1 MTDDSAHP
9 SDPTDTVPPTED
21 AVSAPDHDVSFRE
34 AFWVWVQVAA
44 YSFGGPA
51 GQIGVMHKL
60 LVTRKRWI
68 SERRFL
74 HAMNYTMLLP
84 GPEAQQLATYI
95 GWLLHKTKGG
105 IVAGSLFILPGF
117 VSILALSIL
126 YAEFRDVTTVEAIF
140 FGLQA
145 AVLAIVVEALLRI
158 GSRALANVAMVVI
171 AAGAFVGIFVF
182 DILFPFIIL
191 AAGLIGFAGHRY
203 YPETFTVITGH
214 GTDESSEAEDTPSD
228 GSEDEPI
235 VSDTGEPV
243 AADESETDP
252 VISDELVADHER
264 PSSWKAVRVIAFWGT
279 LWFGPL
285 LALYLVLGAGH
296 IFTQEGIFFS
306 QVAVVTFGGA
316 YAVLAYIAQEAV
328 VTYGWL
334 QPGEMIDGLGMA
346 ETTPGPL
353 VQVVQFVGFM
363 GAYRN
368 PGMLDPLVAG
378 ILGSVVVTWVTF
390 VPCFLFIFLGAP
402 YIEYL
407 RGKESLTAALSGV
420 TAAVVGIILN
430 LAVWFG
436 LHVLFADHW
445 TYDRYGMDLLV
456 PVFET
461 LDVAALVIVAG
472 SFVLIFRLK
481 QGMLRTLAVAMA
493 AGLFYHLVLLA

>member
-1 MTDDSAHP
+1 MTDDSAH
-9 SDPTDTVPPTED
+9 SNESTDTTPSTGNV
-21 AVSAPDHDVSFRE
+21 ASGPDHDVSFRE
-34 AFWVWVQVAA
+34 AFWIWVQVAA

-60 LVTRKRWI
+60 LVSQKRWI

-105 IVAGSLFILPGF
+105 IVAGTLFILPGF

-126 YAEFRDVTTVEAIF
+126 YAEFREVTSVEAIF

-145 AVLAIVVEALLRI
+145 AVLAIVVEALIRI
-158 GSRALANVAMVVI
+158 GSRALANAAMVAI
-171 AAGAFVGIFVF
+171 AAGAFIGIFVF
-182 DILFPFIIL
+182 DILFPIIIL
-191 AAGLIGFAGHRY
+191 TAGLVGFFGHRY
-203 YPETFTVITGH
+203 APEVFTVITGH
-214 GTDESSEAEDTPSD
+214 GSDEGDED
-228 GSEDEPI
+228 GVNARESEDESI
-235 VSDTGEPV
+235 LDDRGEPI
-243 AADESETDP
+243 ASDESETEA
-252 VISDELVADHER
+252 VISDELIADHER
-264 PSSWKAVRVIAFWGT
+264 PSTWRAARVAAFWGA

-285 LALYLVLGAGH
+285 LSLYLVLGAGH

-328 VTYGWL
+328 ATYGWL
-334 QPGEMIDGLGMA
+334 EAGEMIDGLGMA

-378 ILGSVVVTWVTF
+378 ILGSIVVTWVTF

-407 RGKESLTAALSGV
+407 RGKESLTAALSGI

-436 LHVLFADHW
+436 LHVLFEDHW
-445 TYDRYGMDLLV
+445 TYDGYGMDLLV
-456 PVFET
+456 PFFET

-472 SFVLIFRLK
+472 SFALIFRFK
-481 QGMLRTLAVAMA
+481 QGMLRTLAIAMA

>member
-1 MTDDSAHP
+1 MTDDSVR
-9 SDPTDTVPPTED
+9 SNEPTDTVPPTED
-21 AVSAPDHDVSFRE
+21 AVSGPDHDVSFRE

-60 LVTRKRWI
+60 LVSQKRWI

-105 IVAGSLFILPGF
+105 IVAGTLFILPGF
-117 VSILALSIL
+117 VSILVLSIL
-126 YAEFRDVTTVEAIF
+126 YAEFREVTTVEAIF

-145 AVLAIVVEALLRI
+145 AVLAIVVEALVRI
-158 GSRALANVAMVVI
+158 GSRALANAAMVAI
-171 AAGAFVGIFVF
+171 AAGAFIGIFVF
-182 DILFPFIIL
+182 DILFPIIIL
-191 AAGLIGFAGHRY
+191 AAGLVGFFGHRY
-203 YPETFTVITGH
+203 APEVFTVITGH
-214 GTDESSEAEDTPSD
+214 GSDEGTE
-228 GSEDEPI
+228 
-235 VSDTGEPV
+235 EPV
-243 AADESETDP
+243 ASDESETP
-252 VISDELVADHER
+252 AVISDELVADHER
-264 PSSWKAVRVIAFWGT
+264 PSTWRAARVAVFWGA

-285 LALYLVLGAGH
+285 LGLYLVLGAGH

-328 VTYGWL
+328 ATYGWL

-368 PGMLDPLVAG
+368 PGTLEPLVAG

-407 RGKESLTAALSGV
+407 RGKESLTAALSGI

-436 LHVLFADHW
+436 LHVLFEDHW
-445 TYDRYGMDLLV
+445 TYEGYGMDLLV
-456 PVFET
+456 PFFET
-461 LDVAALVIVAG
+461 LDVAALVIVIG
-472 SFVLIFRLK
+472 SFVLIFRFK
-481 QGMLRTLAVAMA
+481 QGMLRTLAAAMA
-493 AGLFYHLVLLA
+493 AGLFYHLVVLA

>member
-1 MTDDSAHP
+1 MTDDPVRSNE
-9 SDPTDTVPPTED
+9 PTDTVSPTED
-21 AVSAPDHDVSFRE
+21 AASGPDHDVSFRE

-60 LVTRKRWI
+60 LVSQKRWI

-105 IVAGSLFILPGF
+105 IVAGTLFILPGF
-117 VSILALSIL
+117 VSILLLSIL
-126 YAEFRDVTTVEAIF
+126 YAEFREVTIVEAIF

-158 GSRALANVAMVVI
+158 GSRALANAAMVAI

-182 DILFPFIIL
+182 DVLFPIIIL
-191 AAGLIGFAGHRY
+191 AAGLVGFLGHRY
-203 YPETFTVITGH
+203 APEVFTVITGH
-214 GTDESSEAEDTPSD
+214 GGDESDEDVAAETPD
-228 GSEDEPI
+228 EDEASP
-235 VSDTGEPV
+235 DDRGE
-243 AADESETDP
+243 AIASDESETEA

-264 PSSWKAVRVIAFWGT
+264 PSGWRAARVAALWGT

-285 LALYLVLGAGH
+285 LGLYLVLGAGH

-328 VTYGWL
+328 ATYGWL
-334 QPGEMIDGLGMA
+334 KPGEMIDGLGMA

-368 PGMLDPLVAG
+368 PGTLEPLVAG

-407 RGKESLTAALSGV
+407 RGKESLTAALSGI

-436 LHVLFADHW
+436 LHVLFEDHW
-445 TYDRYGMDLLV
+445 TYDAYGMDLLV
-456 PVFET
+456 PVFGT
-461 LDVAALVIVAG
+461 LDVAALVIVVG
-472 SFVLIFRLK
+472 SFVMIFRFE
-481 QGMLRTLAVAMA
+481 QGMLRTLAAAMA
-493 AGLFYHLVLLA
+493 AGLFYHLVVLA

>member
-1 MTDDSAHP
+1 MTDDSVRP
-9 SDPTDTVPPTED
+9 SDSTDTVSPTKD
-21 AVSAPDHDVSFRE
+21 AIAGPDHDVSFRE

-60 LVTRKRWI
+60 LVSRKRWI

-105 IVAGSLFILPGF
+105 IVAGTLFILPGF
-117 VSILALSIL
+117 ISILVLSIL

-145 AVLAIVVEALLRI
+145 AVLAIVVEALIRI
-158 GSRALANVAMVVI
+158 GSRALANAAMVAI
-171 AAGAFVGIFVF
+171 AAGAFIGIFVF
-182 DILFPFIIL
+182 DILFPIIIL
-191 AAGLIGFAGHRY
+191 AAGLIGFFGHRHF
-203 YPETFTVITGH
+203 PEVFTVITGH
-214 GTDESSEAEDTPSD
+214 DTDDDAIESEETSDSTNRGEAVVSAGDEDTA
-228 GSEDEPI
+228 I
-235 VSDTGEPV
+235 
-243 AADESETDP
+243 
-252 VISDELVADHER
+252 ISDELVADHGR
-264 PSSWKAVRVIAFWGT
+264 PSTWRAVRVAAFWGV

-285 LALYLVLGAGH
+285 IALYLVLGAGH

-328 VTYGWL
+328 ATYGWL

-378 ILGSVVVTWVTF
+378 VLGSVVVTWVTF
-390 VPCFLFIFLGAP
+390 IPCFLFIFLGAP

-407 RGKESLTAALSGV
+407 RGKESLTAALSGI

-436 LHVLFADHW
+436 LHVLFEDLW
-445 TYDRYGMDLLV
+445 TYEEFGMDLLI

-461 LDVAALVIVAG
+461 LDVAALVIVVG
-472 SFVLIFRLK
+472 SFVMIFRLK

-493 AGLFYHLVLLA
+493 AGLCYHLLILT